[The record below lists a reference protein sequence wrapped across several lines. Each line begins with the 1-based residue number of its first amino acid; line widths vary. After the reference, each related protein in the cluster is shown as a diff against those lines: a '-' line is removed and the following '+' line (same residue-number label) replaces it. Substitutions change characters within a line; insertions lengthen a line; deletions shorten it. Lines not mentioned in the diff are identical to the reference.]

1 MTRDDPDAAPRRP
14 LPSAAEIVERIV
26 IGVLALAL
34 IVLGFFFLA
43 AALVAGAV
51 LATLFLIRLWWLRRR
66 IRQEEE
72 ASYLT
77 TEYEV
82 IERERPQ
89 DPRLPPGA

>member
-1 MTRDDPDAAPRRP
+1 MMRDDPDIAPKRA
-14 LPSAAEIVERIV
+14 LPSAAEVVRRIV
-26 IGVLALAL
+26 FGALALAL
-34 IVLGFFFLA
+34 VVLAFFFLA

-51 LATLFLIRLWWLRRR
+51 LAAVFLIRVWWLRRR
-66 IRQEEE
+66 IRRAEEDQ
-72 ASYLT
+72 YLS

>member
-1 MTRDDPDAAPRRP
+1 MR
-14 LPSAAEIVERIV
+14 RIV
-26 IGVLALAL
+26 FGALALAL
-34 IVLGFFFLA
+34 VVLAFFFLA

-51 LATLFLIRLWWLRRR
+51 LAAVFLIRVWWLRRR
-66 IRQEEE
+66 IRRAEEDQ
-72 ASYLT
+72 YLS

>member
-1 MTRDDPDAAPRRP
+1 MAVVDVNLRRGS
-14 LPSAAEIVERIV
+14 LAERIV
-26 IGVLALAL
+26 FGILALAL
-34 IVLGFFFLA
+34 LVLGFFFLA

-51 LATLFLIRLWWLRRR
+51 LAALFLIRLWWLRRR
-66 IRQEEE
+66 IKQEEE

>member
-1 MTRDDPDAAPRRP
+1 MRRDDPDAAPRRP

-51 LATLFLIRLWWLRRR
+51 LAALFLIRLWWLRRR
-66 IRQEEE
+66 IKQEEE

-82 IERERPQ
+82 IERERPKS
-89 DPRLPPGA
+89 P

>member
-26 IGVLALAL
+26 IGILALAL
-34 IVLGFFFLA
+34 IALGFFFLA
-43 AALVAGAV
+43 AALVAGTV
-51 LATLFLIRLWWLRRR
+51 LAALFLIRLWWLRRR
-66 IRQEEE
+66 IKQEEE

-89 DPRLPPGA
+89 DPRLPPSA

>member
-1 MTRDDPDAAPRRP
+1 MTRDDPDTVRKRT
-14 LPSAAEIVERIV
+14 LPSAAAIVDRIV
-26 IGVLALAL
+26 VGVLALAL
-34 IVLGFFFLA
+34 IVFAFFFLA

-51 LATLFLIRLWWLRRR
+51 LATLFLIRVWWMRRKLRR
-66 IRQEEE
+66 EGE

-82 IERERPQ
+82 VDRERPQ

>member
-51 LATLFLIRLWWLRRR
+51 LAALFLIRLWWLRRR
-66 IRQEEE
+66 IKQEEE

-82 IERERPQ
+82 IEREHPKS
-89 DPRLPPGA
+89 P